1 MEHPHSSSPGGLQ
14 LWKHRGWGNFIWPA
28 SIAVLSG
35 EQIQWPW
42 CAGCGVFRSYKAC
55 LHRNLIRLLSGKGVD
70 IRKPEMHLK
79 QLSSPAKSGVFKAH
93 KWAARLLAVC
103 FGEAALM
110 HPRSREPPLL
120 FFPDGGCRQ
129 EWRDVEQ
136 ELLPYTLCFCAHW
149 PEWVNCTLNGPS
161 VTRVC
166 NEHGITSFCHLLL
179 LFLSSFL

>member
-1 MEHPHSSSPGGLQ
+1 MPLMEHPHSSSPGGLQ

-103 FGEAALM
+103 FCEAALM

-120 FFPDGGCRQ
+120 FFPDGGMQAGVKGC
-129 EWRDVEQ
+129 W
-136 ELLPYTLCFCAHW
+136 T
-149 PEWVNCTLNGPS
+149 
-161 VTRVC
+161 
-166 NEHGITSFCHLLL
+166 GITSLYALFLCTLTWMGQLHIEWAFCHQGV
-179 LFLSSFL
+179 